1 MLVLSVQEHER
12 RDEMIHCAIDLP
24 IAPFTRR
31 HRAFRHFFIDSLYEF
46 FVYLGM
52 EGHLPIFHPCRHPK
66 KK

>member
-1 MLVLSVQEHER
+1 
-12 RDEMIHCAIDLP
+12 MIHCAIDLP